1 MLNRP
6 VVVIVV
12 LIIVVAVNGFVFI
25 RYFSSQQRSSA
36 ETPTTPAAVV
46 AAAGDIADCSSEGD
60 EATAELLEGIDGT
73 VLTLGDNVYQHGT
86 AQNFA
91 ECYDP
96 TWGRFKER
104 TRPIPGNHD
113 YVTQGA
119 SGYFEYFGDAA
130 GDPQKGYYSY
140 DLGAWHIVALNSN
153 CNQIGGCGRGSA
165 QLEWLRRDLANN
177 PAWCTL
183 AYVHDPLFSA
193 SPEMTRKVARIWKAL
208 YAAGADVV
216 LSGDD
221 HNYQRFA
228 PQDPDG
234 EADYERGIRQF
245 VVGTG
250 GKSNNAI
257 ESPIENLEVY
267 DNDDTYGVLKLSLK
281 EGGYEWRFVPLE
293 GKTFTDSGSARCNP
307 LAPIKRTHSTANI
320 EE

>member
-12 LIIVVAVNGFVFI
+12 LIIVVAVNGFFFI

-73 VLTLGDNVYQHGT
+73 VLTLGDNVYQDGS
-86 AQNFA
+86 AENFA

-113 YVTQGA
+113 YVTEGA

-140 DLGAWHIVALNSN
+140 DLGSWHIVALNSN

-193 SPEMTRKVARIWKAL
+193 GPHGNSPEVTPIWKAL

-250 GKSNNAI
+250 GKNHNAI

-267 DNDDTYGVLKLSLK
+267 NNDTYGVLKLNLEK
-281 EGGYEWRFVPLE
+281 GGYEWRFIPVE
-293 GKTFTDSGSARCNP
+293 GKTFTDSESARCHTLP
-307 LAPIKRTHSTANI
+307 PIERTQ
-320 EE
+320 